1 MARSGRWVFGLGLV
15 LAACGGG
22 SSPPAGT
29 GTTVT
34 TGPSVSSSSEA
45 TVTDTPQT
53 LPGGN
58 DGTPGGPPAGGG
70 DNGGG
75 TIASSG
81 ASTALDPHGPVG
93 SFAPV
98 FLAPARSSSIT
109 VEVRTQS
116 GVGPAQASLDHLT
129 SVLGSVSAKPVSVT
143 NGAGIDGGAQAWS
156 PDAIRAAADAGVPQ
170 GKGGA
175 AVLRLLF
182 VHGTFQNDNSVLG
195 VAVDGDTAAIF
206 SDQIAAASSPLVG
219 SGGIEAAVVTHE
231 SGHLLGLVDLYLHT
245 GRQDPDHPGHSTN
258 PRSVMYWAVES
269 NLVADVL
276 QGGPPKDFDD
286 ADRADLATIAA
297 GG

>member
-1 MARSGRWVFGLGLV
+1 MARPGRLVFALV
-15 LAACGGG
+15 VLLAACGGG
-22 SSPPAGT
+22 SPPPAGT
-29 GTTVT
+29 GSTVT

-58 DGTPGGPPAGGG
+58 DGAPGGPPAGG
-70 DNGGG
+70 DANGG

-81 ASTALDPHGPVG
+81 ATAALDPHGPVG
-93 SFAPV
+93 SFAPA

-129 SVLGSVSAKPVSVT
+129 SVLRAVSAKPVSVT
-143 NGAGIDGGAQAWS
+143 TGAGIDGGAQAWS
-156 PDAIRAAADAGVPQ
+156 PDAIRSAADAAGVPQ

-182 VHGTFQNDNSVLG
+182 VHGTFQSDSSVLG

-231 SGHLLGLVDLYLHT
+231 SGHLLGLVDLFLHT
-245 GRQDPDHPGHSTN
+245 GREDPDHPGHSTN
-258 PRSVMYWAVES
+258 PQSVMYWAVES